1 MKAVVIDRYGD
12 PAGMTVVEREEPDLE
27 AIQVL
32 VRTEAIGVGG
42 VDAVIRRGTVGLG
55 FPPGMVPGS
64 EVAGTVVAVGADADP
79 ALVGRRVWAFTGTS
93 GGYAEYAA
101 AYEEDVSPLPDG
113 LSAVDAVT
121 VGSAATVAHRALA
134 HAHLTAG
141 DALLVRGGAGSI
153 GIATIEL
160 AARAGATVIAA
171 TASSAE
177 RAHRLRGFGA
187 THTLDRSGRGDDI
200 AAAGFDVIVDIVG
213 GPDVPSFLEL
223 LRPNGRYILVG
234 AVAGYPPPDF
244 GMVLLR
250 SFRQSRSVATFSLDS
265 IPKPERNR
273 VREELFGQAARGE
286 ISAVVH
292 GVLPLGE
299 AAEAHRSM
307 DAGGVFGR
315 YVLVPD

>member
-1 MKAVVIDRYGD
+1 MRAVVIDRYGD
-12 PAGMTVVEREEPDLE
+12 PSGMLVVERGEPDLE
-27 AIQVL
+27 ATQVL

-42 VDAVIRRGTVGLG
+42 VDAVIRRGTIGSG
-55 FPPGMVPGS
+55 FPRGMVPGS
-64 EVAGTVVAVGADADP
+64 EVAGTVVAVGADVDA

-101 AYEEDVSPLPDG
+101 AYEDDVTPIPDG

-121 VGSAATVAHRALA
+121 VGSAATVAHFALA
-134 HAHLTAG
+134 HAHLSAG

-153 GIATIEL
+153 GIAAIEL
-160 AARAGATVIAA
+160 AASAGATTIAA

-187 THTLDRSGRGDDI
+187 THTLDRSGRGDDT
-200 AAAGFDVIVDIVG
+200 ATAGFDVIVDIVG
-213 GPDVPSFLEL
+213 GPDMPSFIDL
-223 LRPNGRYILVG
+223 LRPNGRYLLVG

-244 GMVLLR
+244 GQVLLR
-250 SFRQSRSVATFSLDS
+250 SFQKSRSVATFSLDS

-273 VREELFGQAARGE
+273 TREELFGRAARGE

-292 GVLPLGE
+292 NVLRLSE

-307 DAGGVFGR
+307 DAGSVLGR